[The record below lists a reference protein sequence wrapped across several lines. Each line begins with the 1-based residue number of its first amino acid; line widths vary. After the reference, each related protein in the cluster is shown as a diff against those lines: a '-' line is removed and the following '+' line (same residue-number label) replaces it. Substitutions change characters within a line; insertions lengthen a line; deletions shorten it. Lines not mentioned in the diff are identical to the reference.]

1 MAKDTAEAGSLAAGR
16 ESGFIEKKKSAFA
29 SLRKTADRWYRTA
42 EKICPEKMIGDS
54 EILERKL
61 AIKYSG
67 RRLAEAVRFHRQ
79 RNVFLYTAVL
89 AAALTVAAVLCLL
102 SVRAT
107 DDIGRIHRPE
117 SGQGQL
123 TIPMIVEAQGD
134 GASVRDSVSI
144 IVREE
149 KLSDEEKDRIL
160 DKYAAELPEKICP
173 ETGGRRVVTE
183 DFSLPLADEKTGVLL
198 TWESSDPV
206 LISEDGRYEMSWRWF
221 RRKRW

>member
-1 MAKDTAEAGSLAAGR
+1 MERSENGIGEGHRRSRIAGGGKGEWFYR
-16 ESGFIEKKKSAFA
+16 KEKSAFA

-107 DDIGRIHRPE
+107 DDIGRIHRPGKQ
-117 SGQGQL
+117 SG
-123 TIPMIVEAQGD
+123 TAD
-134 GASVRDSVSI
+134 DS
-144 IVREE
+144 
-149 KLSDEEKDRIL
+149 DDR
-160 DKYAAELPEKICP
+160 
-173 ETGGRRVVTE
+173 
-183 DFSLPLADEKTGVLL
+183 
-198 TWESSDPV
+198 
-206 LISEDGRYEMSWRWF
+206 
-221 RRKRW
+221 

>member
-102 SVRAT
+102 SVRA
-107 DDIGRIHRPE
+107 
-117 SGQGQL
+117 
-123 TIPMIVEAQGD
+123 
-134 GASVRDSVSI
+134 
-144 IVREE
+144 
-149 KLSDEEKDRIL
+149 
-160 DKYAAELPEKICP
+160 AAVWK
-173 ETGGRRVVTE
+173 
-183 DFSLPLADEKTGVLL
+183 
-198 TWESSDPV
+198 
-206 LISEDGRYEMSWRWF
+206 
-221 RRKRW
+221 